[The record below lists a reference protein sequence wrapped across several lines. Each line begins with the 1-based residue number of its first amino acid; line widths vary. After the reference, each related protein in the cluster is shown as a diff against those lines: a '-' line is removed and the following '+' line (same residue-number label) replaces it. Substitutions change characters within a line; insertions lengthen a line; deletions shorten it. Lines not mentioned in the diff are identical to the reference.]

1 MTRWKTWFDA
11 RAPRERWLILV
22 MLGLLAVTIV
32 WIAVIRPVQDGLA
45 SSRERYDD
53 AVIRLGQTQ
62 TTVNAIH
69 AIQRGHPQPLG
80 APLAD
85 AVRERAEAAGF
96 TLAGVDTGA
105 DSVRTSIGSAKAGAL
120 LGWLAGLEADGVLI
134 DGATITANGDGTVA
148 AQLTLKA
155 RRP

>member
-11 RAPRERWLILV
+11 RAPRERWLILI

-32 WIAVIRPVQDGLA
+32 RVAVIRPVQDGLA